1 MKRKGNS
8 MGYISA
14 GLVVALVIAVGIAA
28 KNYTTV
34 KDMQGQVDN
43 ANATIANN
51 TRNAYVATMD
61 IKAGDP
67 ILEGVNVSMQTFV
80 SGLSTD
86 LYLTDLTVYN
96 TSAPVD
102 DIAPVTSPGTPDT
115 AAGTDTST
123 EAGTDAE
130 TDGDVY
136 SSDGTE
142 NVDGVYDS
150 SAPVQTDTSSSSS
163 IGVDTTANYN
173 PDTTA
178 TYETA
183 SGTAVNYTI
192 SSDQYVATTDI
203 SANTPI
209 MMSMVEQGMF
219 NKDERSVE
227 VTIAQLMSTQ
237 QNGDYVDVRVAFP
250 DGSDYIVLSKKK
262 ITSLGLS
269 NSVFTTYCDEADI
282 ERLASATLD
291 AYLTAG
297 ARVYTTKYI
306 ESSLQDRA
314 KETYPVKSA
323 TLQFLEQAGNPN
335 LNPNRVLSLAEA
347 SLNQEARLA
356 LEQRLG
362 KITSDDLQ
370 KATESINAS
379 RDKINSQIDA
389 LSQMESGNVDAANM
403 NGDVDNTPAAPA
415 DTTQ

>member
-1 MKRKGNS
+1 MS
-8 MGYISA
+8 YVSA
-14 GLVVALVIAVGIAA
+14 GLVIALVIAVAIAA

-51 TRNAYVATMD
+51 TRTAYVATMA

-67 ILEGVNVSMQTFV
+67 ILDGVNVSMQSFV

-86 LYLTDLTVYN
+86 LYLTDLTVQ
-96 TSAPVD
+96 TVSAPVTD
-102 DIAPVTSPGTPDT
+102 ESSAITSNPTDVTTDGTADGTTGDESVDGTYNSEDVDGTYNSADT
-115 AAGTDTST
+115 ATDPYASESTDTS
-123 EAGTDAE
+123 
-130 TDGDVY
+130 V
-136 SSDGTE
+136 S
-142 NVDGVYDS
+142 N
-150 SAPVQTDTSSSSS
+150 SS
-163 IGVDTTANYN
+163 IGADATTGYDANA
-173 PDTTA
+173 TA

-183 SGTAVNYTI
+183 SGAAVNYTVG
-192 SSDQYVATTDI
+192 SDQYVATTDI
-203 SANTPI
+203 AANTPI
-209 MMSMVEQGMF
+209 MKSMVEQGMF

-227 VTIAQLMSTQ
+227 VAIAQLMTTQ

-314 KETYPVKSA
+314 KETYPVKNA
-323 TLQFLEQAGNPN
+323 TLQLLQQANNPN

-347 SLNQEARLA
+347 SLNEQARLA

-362 KITSDDLQ
+362 TITSDDLQ
-370 KATESINAS
+370 KATDAINES

-403 NGDVDNTPAAPA
+403 NGDVDSTAAPTT
-415 DTTQ
+415 DTQ